1 MLETIFD
8 DFYRLNREFE
18 KLFGYRH
25 PRREH
30 WPLTNIY
37 ENQNEYMIVS
47 KLPGVKKE
55 NLSITFKDNAIKI
68 SGKRE
73 GEKNDKISY
82 HLKERREGEFERNFL
97 LQEKVDGDKIEA
109 ELKNGI
115 LLIKIPKSPETKPK
129 TIAIK

>member
-1 MLETIFD
+1 MLETVFD
-8 DFYRLNREFE
+8 DFYRLNREFNR
-18 KLFGYRH
+18 LFGVRH
-25 PRREH
+25 QRRDY
-30 WPLTNIY
+30 WPETNIY

-55 NLSITFKDNAIKI
+55 DLSLSVKDNAIKI

-73 GEKNDKISY
+73 SEKENKINY

-97 LQEKVDGDKIEA
+97 LHEKIEADKIEA

-115 LLIKIPKSPETKPK
+115 LLVKIPKSPETKPK
-129 TIAIK
+129 TIEIK

>member
-8 DFYRLNREFE
+8 DFYKLEREFNRI
-18 KLFGYRH
+18 FGHRH
-25 PRREH
+25 TRKNY
-30 WPLTNIY
+30 WPETNIY

-55 NLSITFKDNAIKI
+55 NVNVAFKDNVIKI

-73 GEKNDKISY
+73 AEKGEKISY
-82 HLKERREGEFERNFL
+82 HLKERKEGEFERNFL
-97 LQEKVDGDKIEA
+97 LQEKVEADKIEA

-115 LLIKIPKSPETKPK
+115 LLIKVPKSPETKPK
-129 TIAIK
+129 TITIK